1 MKISKNKVSSKIIQY
16 IIDSSY
22 RITLYSSSLIRAE
35 YSKKG
40 LFNDENTLI
49 TEPTFSEEAAHT
61 IKETKDFFLIST
73 DKFELK
79 LFPNGK
85 QFDIGNL
92 FFTAKDT
99 KVTWQPGI
107 SDNDNLGGA
116 MLDLYK
122 FPGGRAEEC
131 FTEGLI
137 SKNGYFINRDHC
149 EYLWDK
155 EKNWI
160 KKRQDYQFQDWYL
173 FGYGSDYKRAFLDY
187 IRLFGK
193 IPLPPKWV
201 FGYWYSKWHKFKD
214 VEILELIKKIR
225 DLDIP
230 LDVFVVDT
238 DWRKNVWN
246 GYEWNKELFP
256 EPKGFLQELKRQN
269 IHTCLNDHPGYRYS
283 DELPLDDPY
292 REKVKSRIPD
302 LTDYRIKWSDSRYV
316 YAWLKEIFVK
326 FLKDGVDFW
335 WVDGW
340 GAADRIEDVA
350 QQLWVNKFYFE
361 AAKMAGDNRRPMILS
376 RWGGIGAQKYPIQFS
391 GDTLSTYETLK
402 YQISF
407 THKGGNIGAAYWS
420 HDIGGFAGGKI
431 TDELFMRW
439 LQFGCFAP
447 IMRTHSSGG
456 DRQVWN
462 YSEKVLEN
470 FKKYIKIRYA
480 LFPYF
485 YNLSRECF
493 DTGLPLMRGLYLE
506 YPNDK
511 NSYTND
517 EEYLIGNSMLV
528 APAYGPGDNF
538 ERQVY
543 FPKGSWISLE
553 GNSIVKGP
561 CYKKIKVPLEQIPVY
576 IKKGSVIP
584 TKPVKENLS
593 EKISEIEFNI
603 FPDSKTEFSYYEDDG
618 LTENYKNNE
627 FITQKIEVFESK
639 KEIKINI
646 LPVSGKYKGC
656 PEEINYKINVFL
668 NKRKPKTVL
677 VDYSKKEFKFAKK
690 IFSETINTKHKILNI
705 DLGHCERN
713 EEINIVIKLG

>member
-137 SKNGYFINRDHC
+137 SKNGYFIYRDHC

-214 VEILELIKKIR
+214 VEILELIRKIR
-225 DLDIP
+225 GLDIP
-230 LDVFVVDT
+230 LDVFVIDT

-256 EPKGFLQELKRQN
+256 EPRGFLQELKRQE

-292 REKVKSRIPD
+292 KEKIKERIPD
-302 LTDYRIKWSDSRYV
+302 ITDYRIKWSDERYV
-316 YAWLKEIFVK
+316 YAWLEEILIK
-326 FLKDGVDFW
+326 MLQDGVDFW

-340 GAADRIEDVA
+340 GATDRVEDVS

-361 AAKMAGDNRRPMILS
+361 AAKRTGDNRRPMILS
-376 RWGGIGAQKYPIQFS
+376 RWGGIGSQKYPLQFS
-391 GDTLSTYETLK
+391 GDTHSTYETLK
-402 YQISF
+402 YEISF

-431 TDELFMRW
+431 PEELFTRW
-439 LQFGCFAP
+439 LQFGCFSP
-447 IMRTHSSGG
+447 VTRTHSSGG
-456 DRQVWN
+456 DRDIWN
-462 YSEKVLEN
+462 YSGKVSAN

-485 YNLSRECF
+485 YKLARECF
-493 DTGLPLMRGLYLE
+493 DTGLPIIRGLYLE

-511 NSYTND
+511 NSYLND
-517 EEYLIGNSMLV
+517 EEYLIGSSILV
-528 APAYGPGDNF
+528 VPAYGPGEIF
-538 ERQVY
+538 ERDIY
-543 FPKGSWISLE
+543 FPKGTWISLE
-553 GNSIVKGP
+553 KKEIINGP
-561 CYKKIKVPLEQIPVY
+561 YRKKIKIPLEIIPLY
-576 IKKGSVIP
+576 IKKGSVVP
-584 TKPVKENLS
+584 TIQVKENLS
-593 EKISEIEFNI
+593 KNINEIEFNI
-603 FPDSKTEFSYYEDDG
+603 FPDKKTEFLYYEDDG
-618 LTENYKNNE
+618 LTEDYKINE
-627 FITQKIEVFESK
+627 YITQKIKVNADK
-639 KEIKINI
+639 KEIKIDI
-646 LPVSGKYKGC
+646 LPINGNYKGC
-656 PEEINYKINVFL
+656 PEKINYKLNIFLEKNKIKSVILNGKEQKINFT
-668 NKRKPKTVL
+668 NR
-677 VDYSKKEFKFAKK
+677 
-690 IFSETINTKHKILNI
+690 IFSDTVNTKHKFLKVDIGLCKR
-705 DLGHCERN
+705 DM
-713 EEINIVIKLG
+713 EIKVDVRLK